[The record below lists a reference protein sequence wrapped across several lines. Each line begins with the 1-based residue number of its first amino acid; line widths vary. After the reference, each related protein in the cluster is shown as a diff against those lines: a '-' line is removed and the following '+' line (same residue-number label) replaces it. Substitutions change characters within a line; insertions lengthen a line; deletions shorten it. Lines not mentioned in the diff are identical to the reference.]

1 MINNA
6 TIFNI
11 YESLLQNVIKIY
23 QQYTKTNVLRKTNS
37 FRV

>member
-1 MINNA
+1 MINNT

-11 YESLLQNVIKIY
+11 YESLLQKIY
-23 QQYTKTNVLRKTNS
+23 QQYTKTKVSRKTNS